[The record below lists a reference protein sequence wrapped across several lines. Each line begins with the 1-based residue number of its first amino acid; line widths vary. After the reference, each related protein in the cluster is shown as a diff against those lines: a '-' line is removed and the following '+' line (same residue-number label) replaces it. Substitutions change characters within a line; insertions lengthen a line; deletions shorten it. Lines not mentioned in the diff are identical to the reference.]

1 MYTNE
6 IKYSEDSVSNVKKS
20 VYVCVCIFC
29 LNYTTVRMAADKN

>member
-20 VYVCVCIFC
+20 VYVCVC
-29 LNYTTVRMAADKN
+29 VSSV